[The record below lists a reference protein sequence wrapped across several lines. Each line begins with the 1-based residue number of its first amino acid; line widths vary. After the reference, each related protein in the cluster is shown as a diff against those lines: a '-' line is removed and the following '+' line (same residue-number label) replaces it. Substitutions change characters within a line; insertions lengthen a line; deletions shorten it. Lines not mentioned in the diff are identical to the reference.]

1 MKETQAAI
9 IETSKY
15 PVRFFHHDFSYILKI
30 IFSIDFVE
38 KKFILTFAQLLL
50 EVSVFFAF
58 RIGMKYFKTLG
69 YWNTFSLFLSKEF
82 IFNGLHE

>member
-15 PVRFFHHDFSYILKI
+15 PVRFFHHDFSHILKI
-30 IFSIDFVE
+30 ILSIDFIE
-38 KKFILTFAQLLL
+38 KKVILTFAQLLL

-69 YWNTFSLFLSKEF
+69 YWNV
-82 IFNGLHE
+82 